1 MSLKE
6 QFNVKHEIR
15 ARCLLLLI
23 QILVSESI
31 LVGVFFFLNIPSL
44 NWITSIFRSLRS
56 KFESPQ
62 KNTYTTVCTGEK
74 KALSHTPTL
83 PTHFH

>member
-31 LVGVFFFLNIPSL
+31 LVGVFFFFFKH
-44 NWITSIFRSLRS
+44 SIIKLDHQHL
-56 KFESPQ
+56 Q
-62 KNTYTTVCTGEK
+62 KSQK
-74 KALSHTPTL
+74 
-83 PTHFH
+83 

>member
-31 LVGVFFFLNIPSL
+31 LVGVFFFFKH
-44 NWITSIFRSLRS
+44 SIIKLDHQHL
-56 KFESPQ
+56 Q
-62 KNTYTTVCTGEK
+62 KSQK
-74 KALSHTPTL
+74 
-83 PTHFH
+83 

>member
-31 LVGVFFFLNIPSL
+31 LVGVFFFKH
-44 NWITSIFRSLRS
+44 SIIKLDHQHL
-56 KFESPQ
+56 Q
-62 KNTYTTVCTGEK
+62 KSQK
-74 KALSHTPTL
+74 
-83 PTHFH
+83 